1 MKRASAILESARL
14 DRELDFVEISKKTKI
29 PLRYLIAFENEE
41 VKDFPS
47 EPYCSLM
54 LKDYA
59 DFLGLNGEEVLC
71 LFRRDYDRKPQNI
84 THRRFWFSLTPQFTF
99 TVFVSLL
106 ILVFATYLISEYVK
120 FNRPPELKVNWPSNI
135 AESTVEIS
143 GITDPNSTVKINN
156 SLVLVDADGNFKK
169 TLDLSTPEAKIVI
182 EAKSPAGLITKDEK
196 VLK

>member
-1 MKRASAILESARL
+1 MKRASTILESARL

-29 PLRYLIAFENEE
+29 PLRYLIAFENENT
-41 VKDFPS
+41 KDFPS

-71 LFRRDYDRKPQNI
+71 LFRRDYDRKPQNVAR
-84 THRRFWFSLTPQFTF
+84 RRFWFSLTPQFTF
-99 TVFVSLL
+99 TAFVTLL
-106 ILVFATYLISEYVK
+106 VLVFATYLVSEYVK

-135 AESTVEIS
+135 VESSVEIT
-143 GITDPNSTVKINN
+143 GITNPNSTVKINDT
-156 SLVLVDADGNFKK
+156 LVIVDSDGSFKK
-169 TLDLSTPEAKIVI
+169 TLNVSTSETKVVV
-182 EAKSPAGLITKDEK
+182 EAKSPAGVVSKDEK